1 MKEDALQTISFINDR
16 KKNEYST
23 SGDTTTTTSSTL
35 CSWGLTPRTRLGSR
49 LRRTRRVSAIKCVLE
64 QQDDLYWMRDDCC
77 MNGCDD
83 ANTSTKCTNAEVI
96 IASVES

>member
-1 MKEDALQTISFINDR
+1 M
-16 KKNEYST
+16 
-23 SGDTTTTTSSTL
+23 

-77 MNGCDD
+77 IGCNVDT
-83 ANTSTKCTNAEVI
+83 TSPSSNCTNAEVI
-96 IASVES
+96 IASVYRSLSLPSEQEAYQTGIDIQNEVINDT